1 MAFFGPASGASSSR
15 TAVQAVYSLSARA
28 KSTSTMGI
36 SRKAVNS
43 VKKTGSKQP
52 KRRDE
57 IKEPWYFNYRSNLAV
72 LPEGRL
78 DSVRPIFCKMI
89 GDLLG

>member
-1 MAFFGPASGASSSR
+1 
-15 TAVQAVYSLSARA
+15 
-28 KSTSTMGI
+28 MGL

-43 VKKTGSKQP
+43 VKKPASKQP

-57 IKEPWYFNYRSNLAV
+57 IKEPWYFNYASRLAV

-78 DSVRPIFCKMI
+78 DTVRPAFEP
-89 GDLLG
+89 DLL